1 LEIKAVTTYTI
12 EFKEGILRINF
23 GEPAQNDQIVQDT
36 TPRLE
41 EMVQSGEF
49 AGGQFLRINGP
60 VSIPVAF
67 VSAHKLAHIHGEISS
82 FNKWVNM

>member
-49 AGGQFLRINGP
+49 AGG
-60 VSIPVAF
+60 
-67 VSAHKLAHIHGEISS
+67 
-82 FNKWVNM
+82 